1 MKKNLTLMAMVI
13 ASFVLVVLSACTG
26 EHGAPPDGSGAQ
38 SAANESTA
46 SMPAP
51 IMSVPTS
58 ASPAAPVASSASIA
72 NPCTETTLLNVTLID
87 NTGSMADPTAP
98 RPTPQDFQPLLTYLA
113 HCGGSAAVGAITD
126 QATAFVRVDL
136 EAPPTPPAT
145 EEHGATDLITQAAS
159 AADDD
164 AVLRAYRV
172 QRAAWQAGAN
182 EKLAAFL
189 DALTPILDPANF
201 SATTDL
207 ADPLAQADAF
217 FLEPRRVPVEKR
229 RCVLMLYGDGKA
241 DPPQQ
246 LSPLKSRPLFLLV
259 NGIGL
264 GDLQTF
270 SVNQFGDVPSALDFA
285 LSGGR

>member
-1 MKKNLTLMAMVI
+1 MKKNLTLTAIVI
-13 ASFVLVVLSACTG
+13 ASLVLVVLSACTG
-26 EHGAPPDGSGAQ
+26 EHGAPADRSEAQFTATELAVGAPTPIT
-38 SAANESTA
+38 ST
-46 SMPAP
+46 
-51 IMSVPTS
+51 PTS
-58 ASPAAPVASSASIA
+58 ASPTATVANSMRT
-72 NPCTETTLLNVTLID
+72 NELCTETALLTVILVD
-87 NTGSMADPTAP
+87 NSGSMADPTAP
-98 RPTPQDFQPLLTYLA
+98 RPTQRDFQPLLTYLGR
-113 HCGGSAAVGAITD
+113 CGGSAAVGAITD
-126 QATAFVRVDL
+126 QATAFVRIDL
-136 EAPPTPPAT
+136 DAPPTPPAT
-145 EEHGATDLITQAAS
+145 EEHSATDLITQAAS

-172 QRAAWQAGAN
+172 QHAAWQAGAN

-189 DALTPILDPANF
+189 DVLTPILEPANF

-270 SVNQFGDVPSALDFA
+270 SVNQFGDVPSALSFA

>member
-1 MKKNLTLMAMVI
+1 MSTSTSNRQKRGNTVAMLLLTLICTITGCAPEHAQDAETSTAVI
-13 ASFVLVVLSACTG
+13 
-26 EHGAPPDGSGAQ
+26 EPPPATMTAVPA
-38 SAANESTA
+38 SAAKTPASTT
-46 SMPAP
+46 P
-51 IMSVPTS
+51 
-58 ASPAAPVASSASIA
+58 IA
-72 NPCTETTLLNVTLID
+72 NPCTETTLLTVILVD

-98 RPTPQDFQPLLTYLA
+98 RPTQRDLQPLLTYLA
-113 HCGGSAAVGAITD
+113 HCGGSAAIGAITD

-136 EAPPTPPAT
+136 DAPPTAPAT

-172 QRAAWQAGAN
+172 QRAAWQTIAN

-189 DALTPILDPANF
+189 DALTPILEPANF

-207 ADPLAQADAF
+207 ADPLAEADTF
-217 FLEPRRVPVEKR
+217 FLEPRRVPVEQR
-229 RCVLMLYGDGKA
+229 RCVLILYGDGKA
-241 DPPQQ
+241 DPPQD
-246 LSPLKSRPLFLLV
+246 LAPLKSRPLFLLV

-264 GDLQTF
+264 GDLQAF
-270 SVNQFGDVPSALDFA
+270 SVNQFGDVPSALGFA

>member
-1 MKKNLTLMAMVI
+1 MSTSTINRQERGNTVAMLLLTLFCI
-13 ASFVLVVLSACTG
+13 ITG
-26 EHGAPPDGSGAQ
+26 CAPKPAQ
-38 SAANESTA
+38 RDETSTA
-46 SMPAP
+46 VIDPQPATMAAAP
-51 IMSVPTS
+51 ASARTATMS
-58 ASPAAPVASSASIA
+58 ASATPIA
-72 NPCTETTLLNVTLID
+72 NPCTETTLLTVTLID

-98 RPTPQDFQPLLTYLA
+98 RPIPQDFEPLFTYLA

-136 EAPPTPPAT
+136 EPPPTPPAT

-172 QRAAWQAGAN
+172 QRAAWQAGTN

-189 DALTPILDPANF
+189 DVLTPILDPANF

-207 ADPLAQADAF
+207 ADPLAQADTF

-229 RCVLMLYGDGKA
+229 RCVLILYGDGKA

-270 SVNQFGDVPSALDFA
+270 SVNQFGDFPSALDFA